1 MRLIVIVPALQLSAN
16 VSLYN
21 QALTYRSNATL
32 QVALKIISKKALSEN
47 KEIAN
52 EVHALRELR
61 HKNVMRMYDVV
72 DTPNALVLV
81 LELLDGGMCMP
92 MLFKSHGRELS

>member
-1 MRLIVIVPALQLSAN
+1 M
-16 VSLYN
+16 
-21 QALTYRSNATL
+21 L
-32 QVALKIISKKALSEN
+32 QVALKIISKKALTEN

-61 HKNVMRMYDVV
+61 HRNVMRMYDVI

-81 LELLDGGMCMP
+81 LELLDGGMGDISFLYHL
-92 MLFKSHGRELS
+92 LFAAMTQKRPQ

>member
-1 MRLIVIVPALQLSAN
+1 LNNAAD
-16 VSLYN
+16 
-21 QALTYRSNATL
+21 ATL
-32 QVALKIISKKALSEN
+32 QVALKIISKKALTEN

-61 HKNVMRMYDVV
+61 HRNVMCMYDVI

-81 LELLDGGMCMP
+81 LELLDGGVCCV
-92 MLFKSHGRELS
+92 EL